1 VVGITW
7 EAAAMYCNW
16 LSRRDSLPV
25 FYQIRYGRVLGV
37 NPDAVG
43 YRLPTEAEWDW
54 VAARSADGEPL
65 KYPWGGG
72 FPPRSPNGNFADET
86 AKPHLERVI
95 GGYDDG
101 YATTAPVGSYPPT
114 SQGLYDLAGNV
125 AEWIH
130 DYFAPAAAGGTDPL
144 GPSSATQH
152 VVRGSSWASADER
165 KLRAGHREA
174 SGAPRPDLG
183 FRVARYL
190 R

>member
-1 VVGITW
+1 MT
-7 EAAAMYCNW
+7 A
-16 LSRRDSLPV
+16 
-25 FYQIRYGRVLGV
+25 
-37 NPDAVG
+37 
-43 YRLPTEAEWDW
+43 
-54 VAARSADGEPL
+54 PL
-65 KYPWGGG
+65 AG
-72 FPPRSPNGNFADET
+72 FPPRSAIGNFADET

-95 GGYDDG
+95 SGYDDG
-101 YATTAPVGSYPPT
+101 YATSAPVGSYPPD

-130 DYFAPAAAGGTDPL
+130 DYFAPTAAGGTDPL
-144 GPSSATQH
+144 GPSSAAQH